1 MKLTY
6 ALIRLFTLASILT
19 IKAQVTPAE
28 RQALQDLY
36 NATNGPGWATENDG
50 FIGDEW
56 DFNGVVNNNW
66 YGVTVANGHVTELDL
81 EFNELVGT
89 IPSSIGNLVHLT
101 LLNLST
107 NNLSGSIP
115 SEIGNLVLLNT
126 LDLFNNGLTG
136 DLPPSLGNLSELQQ
150 LFLGSND
157 LNGSIP
163 SELGNLT
170 GLSKLYLS
178 SNSLSGPIPPE
189 FGNLS
194 NLEYLDLKI
203 NQLNGSI
210 PPELGNLS
218 NLKGLYL
225 FSNQLSGTIPPEL
238 GNLSQ
243 LNDLRLSGNDLSG
256 SIPPELGDLV
266 SLSVLYLNNN
276 ELNGTIPLQLGN
288 LANLS
293 WLELG
298 GNKLTGAIPAELG
311 NLTNLNYLSLTG
323 NLLTGTI
330 PKELADTALF
340 WLALSSNAL
349 SGAIP
354 PELGNLSNLNYLYLY
369 SNQLS
374 GPIPPELGNLGAL
387 KTLSLSGNLLNGT
400 IPPVLGNLSNLESL
414 DAQANQLSG
423 SIPPELGNL
432 SNLEYLSLG
441 INDLSGTVP
450 KELGALLNLV
460 QLSLS
465 DNHLTG
471 TIPPELGNLTNLTHI
486 YLYSN
491 QLSGTIPVGLGNLSS
506 IKTLVLKNNN
516 LSGDI
521 PFTIVDQTLVS
532 FFYVEEN
539 RFDFGNLEYT
549 YLNDD
554 NISLFT
560 YSPQQKTDQPEVYQ
574 LQVGDNINLSTAISG
589 TQNHYQWY
597 KDGQPINAA
606 PDAPD
611 YNITDLTL
619 QDAGTYHCVMT
630 SDIVAGLVLTR
641 HNIVLTVEV
650 GTPGDQVEE
659 NWNTITVWKYD
670 LNNNLKGNS
679 RSYYN
684 DLGKQVQTQGW
695 DAQTEAIWG
704 QATLYDYQ
712 GRGALATLSAPI
724 IGQDKFLYHE
734 TFITNE
740 GGTAYDAPDFDIDPF
755 NPDDVYGDGPLGQY
769 YTGITS
775 DQYQDITVHPYSRT
789 VFSDLNP
796 GTARAMV
803 GGNKV
808 DTDGDEKITEN
819 DLWPQAYS
827 FIMPASNEL
836 SLNVAFGDDKYKTIQ
851 TLKTVVRDVHG
862 NENVV
867 FKDTDG
873 KLLATARSGAGLS
886 QQMILRIGEQG
897 YVDVHI
903 PQGVVSGISITDE
916 NAVTLYN
923 LITDAVEPTQPKNL
937 LPGFYR
943 VAVKDMDLYVPNSI
957 AVAYRVNYYDYSLN
971 EYDEAG
977 RMVASYQP
985 VVDQNGDKLVT
996 TYRYNT
1002 LGQLVVVSSPDE
1014 GSARFKY
1021 RNDGQIRYSQNSVQ
1035 AKADLAS
1042 YTDYDSFGRPVES
1055 GVLQDVVFSNL
1066 DPDAPLPQVTKKEV
1080 VRTTYD
1086 FLTPEDN
1093 IFLGNL
1099 DPGYQHPSF
1108 LAGNVVKTANDQATT
1123 YYSYDGYGR
1132 VKWMVQ
1138 YMEGLGTKTL
1148 DYGYEPLTG
1157 LVQRVTYQKGQDN
1170 QFIHRYAYNRR
1181 DQLIKVET
1189 SVDDNAYTLQAEYIY
1204 NDAGTLVRT
1213 EMADGAQGVDY
1224 VYNLAGQLKSINHP
1238 ALGPVEDPG
1247 GDANDLFGMQLDYHF
1262 GDYQRTE
1269 NNNITTAPE
1278 GQDQYNGN
1286 LKGVRWQTSINQQQI
1301 SQYVY
1306 SYDRNNWLIEANFDD
1321 GLAAGTAYDVGPITY
1336 DANGNIQGLVR
1347 NKNLHLGSTAMDD
1360 LTYHYD
1366 PKKPNRLLWVDDSVG
1381 DAPDADDLGGQVQ
1394 NNYQYNGIGQLTY
1407 DLSQDVAY
1415 IYNASGLVTEVLQ
1428 KGSTLVKFFYNDR
1441 NHRVRKE
1448 SYVGGDLKQTTYY
1461 VRDVAGQVMAVYSDG
1476 GGEMALAEQ
1485 PIYGMGRLGV
1495 AYNGMNDAKI
1505 YVYELTDH
1513 LGNVR
1518 AVFTKNGADDHQV
1531 EGYTDYYPF
1540 GMPMPGRTL
1549 SGAEGYRYAFQGQE
1563 KDPETGKEAF
1573 ELRLWDSRIG
1583 RWWSPDPAGQYS
1595 SPYLGMGN
1603 NPIGLIDPDGAKA
1616 LDDYKLIDGVVTF
1629 WRENKG
1635 PDRLYNADGTQVL
1648 GTANY
1653 GVLSQLDGVNIMD
1666 KSFNYLS
1673 FSNRGDFN
1681 SFLDFTGD
1689 LSKSFKAESGGLF
1702 LSKDGN
1708 SITNTDQLNTDT
1720 FDFVMAGFG
1729 WAGEGEM
1736 GYKNTQFLSGIE
1748 GAYDYKT
1755 QNYIIKDQTYKVA
1768 AIYHTHDGRVI
1779 PSGGL
1784 YQGNRFAPWSD
1795 VGASYSHKLPGVI
1808 QGNRGIRSVYDTN
1821 GKGYYTVD
1829 GVRIKF

>member
-1 MKLTY
+1 MKLK
-6 ALIRLFTLASILT
+6 LVFIIISIMGILSA
-19 IKAQVTPAE
+19 KAQVTSVE

-36 NATNGPGWATENDG
+36 NATNGPGWATETDG

-56 DFNGVVNNNW
+56 DFDGVVNSNW
-66 YGVTVANGHVTELDL
+66 YGVTVTNGHVTELDL

-89 IPSSIGNLVHLT
+89 IPTSIGDLVHLT
-101 LLNLST
+101 LLNLGTNELTGSVPNEIGSLIGLQT
-107 NNLSGSIP
+107 LDFSNNELSGFLPISLGDLSNLETFLLYLNEFSGTIPIELGNIQNLCSIYINNNNLIGSIPKELGNLLFIESLSLNGNNLSGEIP
-115 SEIGNLVLLNT
+115 L
-126 LDLFNNGLTG
+126 
-136 DLPPSLGNLSELQQ
+136 
-150 LFLGSND
+150 
-157 LNGSIP
+157 
-163 SELGNLT
+163 ELGNLP
-170 GLSKLYLS
+170 
-178 SNSLSGPIPPE
+178 SLMI
-189 FGNLS
+189 
-194 NLEYLDLKI
+194 LDLG
-203 NQLNGSI
+203 NNNLLGSI
-210 PPELGNLS
+210 PVGFGNFSPE
-218 NLKGLYL
+218 
-225 FSNQLSGTIPPEL
+225 
-238 GNLSQ
+238 
-243 LNDLRLSGNDLSG
+243 
-256 SIPPELGDLV
+256 
-266 SLSVLYLNNN
+266 YLN
-276 ELNGTIPLQLGN
+276 
-288 LANLS
+288 
-293 WLELG
+293 
-298 GNKLTGAIPAELG
+298 
-311 NLTNLNYLSLTG
+311 
-323 NLLTGTI
+323 
-330 PKELADTALF
+330 
-340 WLALSSNAL
+340 
-349 SGAIP
+349 
-354 PELGNLSNLNYLYLY
+354 
-369 SNQLS
+369 
-374 GPIPPELGNLGAL
+374 
-387 KTLSLSGNLLNGT
+387 
-400 IPPVLGNLSNLESL
+400 
-414 DAQANQLSG
+414 
-423 SIPPELGNL
+423 
-432 SNLEYLSLG
+432 
-441 INDLSGTVP
+441 
-450 KELGALLNLV
+450 
-460 QLSLS
+460 
-465 DNHLTG
+465 
-471 TIPPELGNLTNLTHI
+471 
-486 YLYSN
+486 
-491 QLSGTIPVGLGNLSS
+491 
-506 IKTLVLKNNN
+506 LKNNF
-516 LSGDI
+516 LSGEIPEEIINDI
-521 PFTIVDQTLVS
+521 S
-532 FFYVEEN
+532 YFFVEN
-539 RFDFGNLEYT
+539 NLYDFGNLEYT
-549 YLNDD
+549 YQNAGDID
-554 NISLFT
+554 FT

-597 KDGQPINAA
+597 KDGQLINDA

-611 YNITDLTL
+611 YNITNLTL

-659 NWNTITVWKYD
+659 NWNTITVWEYD
-670 LNNNLKGNS
+670 VDNNLKGNS
-679 RSYYN
+679 RSYFN
-684 DLGKQVQTQGW
+684 DLGKQVQTQSW

-712 GRGALATLSAPI
+712 GRAALATLSAPI
-724 IGQDKFLYHE
+724 IGQDKFLYHV

-740 GGTAYDAPDFDIDPF
+740 EGTAYDAPDFDIDSF

-769 YTGITS
+769 YTGVTS
-775 DQYQDITVHPYSRT
+775 DQYQDITVYPYSRT

-796 GTARAMV
+796 GTARAVV

-808 DTDGDEKITEN
+808 DTDGDEKITED

-827 FIMPASNEL
+827 FTMPVSDEL
-836 SLNVAFGDDKYKTIQ
+836 SLTEAFGDVTYTSIK

-867 FKDTDG
+867 FTDTDG
-873 KLLATARSGAGLS
+873 KLLATARSGVEGNLS
-886 QQMILRIGEQG
+886 PEMVLWIGEQG
-897 YVDVHI
+897 YVDIHI
-903 PQGVVSGISITDE
+903 PQGVVSGISITNE

-923 LITDAVEPTQPKNL
+923 LITDGVEPTSPKNL

-943 VAVKDMDLYVPNSI
+943 VAVKDMELYMPNSI
-957 AVAYRVNYYDYSLN
+957 AVAYQVNYYDYSLN

-977 RMVASYQP
+977 RLVASYQP
-985 VVDQNGDKLVT
+985 VVDENGDKLVT

-1035 AKADLAS
+1035 AKADQAS

-1080 VRTTYD
+1080 VRTIYD

-1099 DPGYQHPSF
+1099 DPEYQHPSF
-1108 LAGNVVKTANDQATT
+1108 LAGNVVNTANDQATT

-1138 YMEGLGTKTL
+1138 YMEGLGTKTI
-1148 DYGYEPLTG
+1148 DYTYEPITG
-1157 LVQRVTYQKGQDN
+1157 LVQKVIYQKGQDD

-1189 SVDDNAYTLQAEYIY
+1189 SVDDNVCILQAEYVY

-1286 LKGVRWQTSINQQQI
+1286 IKGVRWQTSINQQQI
-1301 SQYVY
+1301 SQYEY
-1306 SYDRNNWLIEANFDD
+1306 SYDRNNWLIKANFDD

-1336 DANGNIQGLVR
+1336 DANGNIKGLVR

-1381 DAPDADDLGGQVQ
+1381 DAPDADDFGGQAQ

-1448 SYVGGDLKQTTYY
+1448 TYENGMLMASTYY
-1461 VRDVAGQVMAVYSDG
+1461 VRDVSGSIMAIYSDAG
-1476 GGEMALAEQ
+1476 GNMQLAEQ
-1485 PIYGMGRLGV
+1485 PIYGNGRIGV
-1495 AYNGMNDAKI
+1495 AYNGMNDDKT

-1518 AVFTKNGADDHQV
+1518 AVFTKNGADNHQV

-1540 GMPMPGRTL
+1540 GMPMPNRTL

-1603 NPIGLIDPDGAKA
+1603 NPISRIDPDGAKA

-1829 GVRIKF
+1829 GARIKF